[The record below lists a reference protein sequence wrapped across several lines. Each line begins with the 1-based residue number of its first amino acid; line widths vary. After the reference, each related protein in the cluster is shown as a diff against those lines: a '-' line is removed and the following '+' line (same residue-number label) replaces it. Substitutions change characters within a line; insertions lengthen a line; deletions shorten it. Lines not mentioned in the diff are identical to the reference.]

1 MTNRNLIEQNA
12 GLLEQALRVLL
23 SIDPPS
29 YTGTQIPWA
38 SSSIGAQV
46 RHVVE
51 FYECLL
57 DGLEDLHVDYN
68 ARRRDCIIETSRDAA
83 IRRIEEIGHRL
94 RNDVRL
100 RTNLTLWVQIED
112 AGPGDGFL
120 MSSVARELQALTSH
134 TIHHYA
140 LIAMMLRA
148 AGHEAP
154 AEFGVA
160 PSTLRYWAARAGR
173 KEAA

>member
-12 GLLEQALRVLL
+12 GLLEQVLRVLL
-23 SIDPPS
+23 SIGQPAYS
-29 YTGTQIPWA
+29 ETQLPWA

-57 DGLEDLHVDYN
+57 DGLADLHVDYN
-68 ARRRDCIIETSRDAA
+68 ARRRDRTMETSRSAA
-83 IRRIEEIGHRL
+83 AGRIEEICRRL
-94 RNDVRL
+94 RSDARL
-100 RTNLTLWVQIED
+100 RTNFTLWVQMED

-120 MSSVARELQALTSH
+120 LSSVARELQALTSH
-134 TIHHYA
+134 TIHHCA

-148 AGHEAP
+148 AGHQAP

-160 PSTLRYWAARAGR
+160 PSTLRHWAAGG